1 MAYKKQKEE
10 KRQISH
16 VGKRALDEGYRPG
29 TRAFSA
35 YIASGGNKRAIREE
49 TTGRGGRGYFGRKP
63 KRDSTR

>member
-10 KRQISH
+10 KRQTSH